1 MKFIVTCKAIAP
13 KIHAIPAPIVII
25 LITALEMPFNSLK
38 SRLLLPSN
46 NIIATA
52 RDTIELNASGP
63 SASFGFANPK
73 IGPTSKPT
81 MAMTTIDGHFI
92 LLANH

>member
-1 MKFIVTCKAIAP
+1 
-13 KIHAIPAPIVII
+13 
-25 LITALEMPFNSLK
+25 MPFNSLK

-63 SASFGFANPK
+63 SASFGFASPK
-73 IGPTSKPT
+73 IGPKQTY
-81 MAMTTIDGHFI
+81 DGHDNNRWPFYSTR
-92 LLANH
+92 

>member
-1 MKFIVTCKAIAP
+1 
-13 KIHAIPAPIVII
+13 
-25 LITALEMPFNSLK
+25 MPFNSLK

-73 IGPTSKPT
+73 IGPK
-81 MAMTTIDGHFI
+81 
-92 LLANH
+92 

>member
-1 MKFIVTCKAIAP
+1 MTCKAIAP
-13 KIHAIPAPIVII
+13 KIHTIRSYCNNSYNSFRNA
-25 LITALEMPFNSLK
+25 FNSLK

-73 IGPTSKPT
+73 
-81 MAMTTIDGHFI
+81 
-92 LLANH
+92 

>member
-1 MKFIVTCKAIAP
+1 MTCKAIAP
-13 KIHAIPAPIVII
+13 KIHAIPPIVII

-73 IGPTSKPT
+73 IGPK
-81 MAMTTIDGHFI
+81 
-92 LLANH
+92 

>member
-1 MKFIVTCKAIAP
+1 
-13 KIHAIPAPIVII
+13 
-25 LITALEMPFNSLK
+25 MPFNSLK

-46 NIIATA
+46 KIIATA

-73 IGPTSKPT
+73 IGPK
-81 MAMTTIDGHFI
+81 
-92 LLANH
+92 